1 MFKKTALFYVV
12 IYIKNAIKLLI
23 IDIFLCIFGE
33 TEEFLSKEAIKW
45 NSK

>member
-12 IYIKNAIKLLI
+12 IYIQNAIRLLI
-23 IDIFLCIFGE
+23 MDIFRAFFGE
-33 TEEFLSKEAIKW
+33 MEEFLSKEAIKW

>member
-12 IYIKNAIKLLI
+12 IYIKNSIKLLI
-23 IDIFLCIFGE
+23 IDIFYALFGE

>member
-12 IYIKNAIKLLI
+12 IYIKNAIKLI
-23 IDIFLCIFGE
+23 IDIFYALFGE